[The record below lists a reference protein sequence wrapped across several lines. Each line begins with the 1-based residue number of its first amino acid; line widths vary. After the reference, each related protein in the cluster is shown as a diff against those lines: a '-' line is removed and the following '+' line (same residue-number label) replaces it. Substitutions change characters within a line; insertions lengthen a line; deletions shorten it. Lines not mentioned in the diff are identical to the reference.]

1 MAAPGGPDIESI
13 FAHLRKA
20 QPSNNSG
27 SASSP
32 SNSNTFTNQQQFHQN
47 QGRVT
52 PKTANSNQPYFPM
65 PILSQPSPQY
75 HGYHQPTASSPL
87 VSPPP
92 TGPQPHHQSAIMS
105 PNIASGPTTPAPS
118 SGPSDTDRTAG
129 LLNLLKFTQPPS
141 TAQGTSAT
149 PPAQQNANKDT
160 LRPAHSALQN
170 MQAQEF
176 QPQGRA
182 ISASDLV
189 ASFMGKPS
197 TPAGQKSS
205 TATPAP
211 SKPELSRTE
220 SSASP
225 ADNPQDFLLKLL
237 NRPQPAQAEI
247 TSAQQPNQNTQSP
260 EQQVSEAVV
269 HQATE
274 NPADASIGKTPSK
287 LKRDD
292 TSDSLNRKKSPVRV
306 FGKDENTQPTPFE
319 IQPKKSSIFT
329 YVNPFEQLAASSPRN
344 RTPKPEASRTDNIL
358 PHTETSQHDRT
369 ARSEVIVDSNKRKS
383 KEPSPGPAHTTTRR
397 KLDPTINEQFPT
409 NAETVS
415 EALSEVGGQVNK
427 QVEDALREADLL
439 GRNDDT
445 GKVKQEASDN
455 DEGAALQDLEGK
467 VQSTAAEV
475 KKELDKEGNKNALE
489 DSTPKPVAEAVKEL
503 IDDAAHGNV
512 ADSWESA
519 EGEESP
525 GKDEEEQVICVYN
538 FPLKPFVSI
547 DIKSQGKSLSPLRD
561 DAIMDIAR
569 LKKEFDQVDRTLATS
584 TNNFI
589 IYAMSKNGGF
599 RVIRQSDGKDKQIF
613 RTTQDRIFNVAI
625 STAASG
631 SPSAGTET
639 VVGTGVGGS
648 VYWVKIADSSEDIFQ
663 EDGMESRGLIF
674 PPIPAHDDN
683 TSGGQLKTR
692 AKKSSRHP
700 DFFAIGRG
708 KSIHIVWPQVAGS
721 QAYLKDSK
729 ARLVDGEKY
738 FKQRSAKIHTGK
750 AGKDFTFS
758 EDDSVIVSLDK
769 AGRMRFWDVRALIEE
784 ANANNGKHVSVE
796 VKIPIMTLQTTSPA
810 ERAWP
815 TSLLFVDKLRPYS
828 KGTALRYLI
837 VGMKQN
843 HTLQLWDLGLGKAV
857 QEINFPHE
865 KESDAI
871 CSIAYNASSGI
882 IVVAHPTRNSIYFVH
897 LSAPRYNLTAMHQSK
912 YCQRLSSKDST
923 LPKPENT
930 AIMSGLR
937 EVSFASKGQIR
948 SLDMLS
954 SPTSA
959 APGTDP
965 EDQVLFELYVMHSR
979 GVTCLSIRKEDLGWD
994 KYSRVIHPFAAEEEG
1009 IIAVKELRD
1018 PAPVPPSEST
1028 SVNGDHAA
1036 PVSTPVHPS
1045 TVKAAPKDLPKTNGS
1060 GISKSGQPQTLEG
1073 ATTASIP
1080 NQAESKQD
1088 ATKAGMVNATPDRS
1102 EKKKKKRATANDT
1115 IARST
1120 EEPATLTS
1128 ASTAASSYANVAQR
1142 AKSPQPPA
1150 SPAPNKATTHSQAQK
1165 DKSVVPEASGATSP
1179 SKQAQ
1184 STQSA
1189 LHNESINVGIS
1200 DDFLD
1205 RELKKIE
1212 KGVSAEFSRV
1222 IMRELNALYR
1232 RFDEDKRIQDA
1243 AGAAKQDAILRLV
1256 SSTLSDNV
1264 EKTLARII
1272 GTNIQQAVLP
1282 SIADVTTTT
1291 LDRRLTE
1298 VVTHAVHHSVPQ
1310 ALKAALANE
1319 ISRAMQ
1325 SREVIQTISDLVAN
1339 KVAGQVERE
1348 FSAALHNTISPTFKT
1363 LVINAA
1369 QKMSS
1374 ELERRV
1380 GEQFIKADAQR
1391 HNDSLKIDQ
1400 LTNLVRGLSETV
1412 HTMAAAQS
1420 DFQHEILKL
1429 QRQVTQPRQPES
1441 ARSTSSQQH
1450 ATSTRTEASL
1460 PPQAPHKTPEQ
1471 EDLDMQLGNVAAM
1484 MSEGKYEEGTIFWL
1498 QSNRQ
1503 AELFD
1508 QFFVRCSANY
1518 IQHLTPLVALSVSA
1532 AVTSSLENFIMERLN
1547 WLETVFATINP
1558 SDMDIIEV
1566 SPKIMDVLSQ
1576 RLESLYMRVA
1586 ESNPQDPILRKI
1598 PPLTRQARDL
1608 KSFGR

>member
-1 MAAPGGPDIESI
+1 MAAPGGSDLESL
-13 FAHLRKA
+13 FSHLRKIP
-20 QPSNNSG
+20 PSNNST
-27 SASSP
+27 SAPSP
-32 SNSNTFTNQQQFHQN
+32 SNSNTFANQQQFHQN
-47 QGRVT
+47 QGRST
-52 PKTANSNQPYFPM
+52 PQTANSNQPYFSM
-65 PILSQPSPQY
+65 PFLSQASPQY
-75 HGYHQPTASSPL
+75 HGYHQPVASSPI

-118 SGPSDTDRTAG
+118 SGTSNADRTAG
-129 LLNLLKFTQPPS
+129 LLNLLKFSQPQSAP
-141 TAQGTSAT
+141 QNTSAT
-149 PPAQQNANKDT
+149 PPAQQPANKDT
-160 LRPAHSALQN
+160 LRPAHGTLQN
-170 MQAQEF
+170 LQAQEF

-205 TATPAP
+205 TASPAP
-211 SKPELSRTE
+211 SKPELSRAE

-225 ADNPQDFLLKLL
+225 AENPQDFLLKLL
-237 NRPQPAQAEI
+237 NRPKPSQTET
-247 TSAQQPNQNTQSP
+247 TSVQQPNQIVQSSG
-260 EQQVSEAVV
+260 QQPSEAVV
-269 HQATE
+269 DQVKQDS
-274 NPADASIGKTPSK
+274 ADALHEMTPTK
-287 LKRDD
+287 VERND
-292 TSDSLNRKKSPVRV
+292 TSEPGNRKKSPVRV
-306 FGKDENTQPTPFE
+306 FGRDENSKPTPFE
-319 IQPKKSSIFT
+319 MQPKKSSMFT

-344 RTPKPEASRTDNIL
+344 RTPRPESVQTDNIL
-358 PHTETSQHDRT
+358 PSVETPLHNRT
-369 ARSEVIVDSNKRKS
+369 ARLEVSGDSTKRKS
-383 KEPSPGPAHTTTRR
+383 KEPSPGPAHATTRR
-397 KLDPTINEQFPT
+397 RLHPNSNEQLPT
-409 NAETVS
+409 NPETVS
-415 EALSEVGGQVNK
+415 EALSEVGGRVDK
-427 QVEDALREADLL
+427 QVEAVL
-439 GRNDDT
+439 
-445 GKVKQEASDN
+445 GKVDPPSRIDNTVIKQEALER
-455 DEGAALQDLEGK
+455 DEDAALQDLENK
-467 VQSTAAEV
+467 VQSTAADV
-475 KKELDKEGNKNALE
+475 KKELDKEDNKDVLE
-489 DSTPKPVAEAVKEL
+489 ESMPKPVADAVKEL
-503 IDDAAHGNV
+503 LDEAAHGNV

-525 GKDEEEQVICVYN
+525 VKDEENQIIRVYN

-547 DIKSQGKSLSPLRD
+547 DIKPQGKSSSPLRD

-584 TNNFI
+584 TNSFI
-589 IYAMSKNGGF
+589 VYAMSKNGGF

-613 RTTQDRIFNVAI
+613 RTTQDRIFNLAI

-631 SPSAGTET
+631 SPLAGTET
-639 VVGTGVGGS
+639 IVGTGVSGS
-648 VYWVKIADSSEDIFQ
+648 VYWVRIADSSEDIFG
-663 EDGMESRGLIF
+663 EDGMEGRGLIF
-674 PPIPAHDDN
+674 PPVPAHDDN

-700 DFFAIGRG
+700 EYFAIGRG
-708 KSIHIVWPQVAGS
+708 KSIHIVWPQVAGLE
-721 QAYLKDSK
+721 AYLKDTK

-738 FKQRSAKIHTGK
+738 FKERSAKINTGK

-784 ANANNGKHVSVE
+784 ADGTNAKNVSAE

-810 ERAWP
+810 EKAWP

-828 KGTALRYLI
+828 KGTALRYII

-871 CSIAYNASSGI
+871 CSIAYHASSGI
-882 IVVAHPTRNSIYFVH
+882 IVVAHPTRNSIFFVH
-897 LSAPRYNLTAMHQSK
+897 LSAPRYNLTAMYQSK
-912 YCQRLSSKDST
+912 YCQRLASKDST

-937 EVSFASKGQIR
+937 EVSFSSKGQIR
-948 SLDMLS
+948 SLDMLF
-954 SPTSA
+954 SPASA
-959 APGTDP
+959 ASGTDP
-965 EDQVLFELYVMHSR
+965 EDQVIFELYVMHSK

-994 KYSRVIHPFAAEEEG
+994 KCSRVIHPFAAEEEG
-1009 IIAVKELRD
+1009 IIDVKELRD
-1018 PAPVPPSEST
+1018 AAPAPQSESA
-1028 SVNGDHAA
+1028 SVNGDHTA
-1036 PVSTPVHPS
+1036 PVSTPVHPP
-1045 TVKAAPKDLPKTNGS
+1045 TAKTTPKALPKTNGS
-1060 GISKSGQPQTLEG
+1060 GISRSGELQSSEVAPTVSNHAKTEG
-1073 ATTASIP
+1073 
-1080 NQAESKQD
+1080 KQD
-1088 ATKAGMVNATPDRS
+1088 TTKAGTVNGTPERS
-1102 EKKKKKRATANDT
+1102 EKKKKKRAAANDT
-1115 IARST
+1115 AARST
-1120 EEPATLTS
+1120 EEPAAPTPAPAT
-1128 ASTAASSYANVAQR
+1128 ASSYANVAQR
-1142 AKSPQPPA
+1142 AKSPQPPT
-1150 SPAPNKATTHSQAQK
+1150 SPAPSKATSRSQAPK
-1165 DKSVVPEASGATSP
+1165 DKLAVPDASEATTP
-1179 SKQAQ
+1179 LKQTQ

-1189 LHNESINVGIS
+1189 FPSESVNVGIS
-1200 DDFLD
+1200 GDFLD
-1205 RELKKIE
+1205 KELKKIE

-1222 IMRELNALYR
+1222 IMRELDALYR
-1232 RFDEDKRIQDA
+1232 RFDEDKRVQDA

-1264 EKTLARII
+1264 EKTLARIV
-1272 GTNIQQAVLP
+1272 GTNIQQVVLP
-1282 SIADVTTTT
+1282 SIADITTTT
-1291 LDRRLTE
+1291 LDRRLAE
-1298 VVTHAVHHSVPQ
+1298 VVTHTVHQILPQ
-1310 ALKAALANE
+1310 ALKVALASE
-1319 ISRAMQ
+1319 ISRALQ
-1325 SREVIQTISDLVAN
+1325 TTEVMQTISDLVST
-1339 KVAGQVERE
+1339 KIAGQVERE
-1348 FSAALHNTISPTFKT
+1348 FSTALHNTISPAFKT

-1369 QKMSS
+1369 QKMGG

-1380 GEQFIKADAQR
+1380 GEQLTKADAQR

-1400 LTNLVRGLSETV
+1400 LTTLVRGLSETV

-1429 QRQVTQPRQPES
+1429 QRQVAQPRQPES
-1441 ARSTSSQQH
+1441 GRSTSSQQR

-1460 PPQAPHKTPEQ
+1460 PTQIPQKTPEQ
-1471 EDLDMQLGNVAAM
+1471 EDLEMQLEAVAAM
-1484 MSEGKYEEGTIFWL
+1484 MNEGKYEEGTIFWL

-1558 SDMDIIEV
+1558 RDNDIIEV

-1576 RLESLYMRVA
+1576 RLESLYMKVA

-1598 PPLTRQARDL
+1598 PPLTRQAREL